1 MRVERIAI
9 SSIKVV
15 DRVREDYG
23 DIEGLAASLRQGGLV
38 QPIVVDEKSRLIA
51 GGRRLKAA
59 TMLGWTQIDACIV
72 TNLTPL
78 QKLDLEVQENL
89 VRKDLTDAE
98 IAKSIEMKK
107 RLMKKPW
114 YARIWAFLKKAFEW
128 FLSLFKRR

>member
-15 DRVREDYG
+15 DRVRDDYG

-38 QPIVVDEKSRLIA
+38 QPIVVDEKFRLIA

-59 TMLGWTQIDACIV
+59 SMLGWSQIDACIV
-72 TNLTPL
+72 TGLTPL

-107 RLMKKPW
+107 RLMRRPW
-114 YARIWAFLKKAFEW
+114 YVRLWEFFKSLLDW